1 MLLTGRNA
9 GGPPPE
15 YSTVDDPQVRR
26 SFLDQLEAAWW
37 YQFKV
42 QCFDSLIPTRKWVD
56 ACRNMAVDDVVL
68 IQYSSKSAPGTYRL
82 GRVIQ
87 VELDEDNL
95 VRTCVVKYRLV
106 KPITDANRE
115 SVDDVVFKE
124 IRVPVQRLVLIL
136 PVEEQF

>member
-1 MLLTGRNA
+1 M
-9 GGPPPE
+9 
-15 YSTVDDPQVRR
+15 
-26 SFLDQLEAAWW
+26 
-37 YQFKV
+37 
-42 QCFDSLIPTRKWVD
+42 
-56 ACRNMAVDDVVL
+56 
-68 IQYSSKSAPGTYRL
+68 
-82 GRVIQ
+82 Q

-95 VRTCVVKYRLV
+95 DRTYVVKYRLV

>member
-1 MLLTGRNA
+1 M
-9 GGPPPE
+9 
-15 YSTVDDPQVRR
+15 
-26 SFLDQLEAAWW
+26 
-37 YQFKV
+37 
-42 QCFDSLIPTRKWVD
+42 
-56 ACRNMAVDDVVL
+56 NMAFDDVVL
-68 IQYSSKSAPGTYRL
+68 IQCSSKSALGTYRL